1 MKNNYNTLLKYIFDE
16 SVNIEYREETINGL
30 FRAILEPVI
39 SNQKFESCILFKL
52 NNIHDKTSIL
62 KRLSFSGASLYSYCD
77 ALNQF
82 QLENNEVSDIWPD
95 TQFVVILGQRYSAAL
110 LWNSS
115 KASTFDNSS
124 VCLLFNSKIISE
136 IAKTVSDNSKVDL
149 KEQIQKYVSE
159 RRENMLMNRALKNIA
174 TILNEKNEEIIF
186 SESEKKHLVP
196 ADDTI
201 KTAEI
206 VADKAK
212 FIAHEIKNNLSIIN
226 LYSKITE
233 KRIADVSANDEIIDS
248 INNSLKNIVNASE
261 NVSSLI
267 SDLRCLSTPYIQEIN
282 LRSLIFNTVAM
293 CQEKADK
300 AGVSIHIA
308 KFNDYIISS
317 DKTKL
322 QCAITNLIF
331 NAVEACNENSIISID
346 CFVEK
351 NEIRIFVKNNG
362 EKIPQDIQNKIFQAD
377 FTTKEKGNGLG
388 LAICKQQM
396 QMLGGDINLVHSN
409 DVETLFEI
417 VISQVCINK
426 EFL

>member
-1 MKNNYNTLLKYIFDE
+1 MKNNYNTLLKYIFNE
-16 SVNIEYREETINGL
+16 SVNIEYRKETINGL

-52 NNIHDKTSIL
+52 DDISDKSSIL
-62 KRLSFSGASLYSYCD
+62 KRLSFSEATLYSYCD
-77 ALNQF
+77 SLKSF
-82 QLENNEVSDIWPD
+82 QLDNNMVDDIWSD
-95 TQFVVILGQRYSAAL
+95 TQFVVILGERYSAAL
-110 LWNSS
+110 VWDTKTASNSDS
-115 KASTFDNSS
+115 AS
-124 VCLLFNSKIISE
+124 VALLFNSKIVSD
-136 IAKTVSDNSKVDL
+136 IAKTISDNSKIDL
-149 KEQIQKYVSE
+149 KEYIQKYVSE
-159 RRENMLMNRALKNIA
+159 RRQNTLMNRALQNIA
-174 TILNEKNEEIIF
+174 SILNEKNEEILF

-233 KRIADVSANDEIIDS
+233 KRICSVEADKEVIES
-248 INNSLKNIVNASE
+248 INNALKNIVNASE
-261 NVSSLI
+261 NVSYLI
-267 SDLRCLSTPYIQEIN
+267 SDLRCLSTPFIQEIN
-282 LRSLIFNTVAM
+282 LRSLVLNTVSM

-300 AGVSIHIA
+300 AGVLINVV
-308 KFNDYIISS
+308 KFDEYMISS

-322 QCAITNLIF
+322 QCALTNLIF
-331 NAVEACNENSIISID
+331 NAIEASKSNCVISID
-346 CFVEK
+346 CFYEMK
-351 NEIRIFVKNNG
+351 QLKLFVKNNG

-409 DVETLFEI
+409 DIETLFEI
-417 VISQVCINK
+417 V
-426 EFL
+426 LPL

>member
-1 MKNNYNTLLKYIFDE
+1 MKNNYNTLLKYIFNE
-16 SVNIEYREETINGL
+16 SVNIEYRKETINGL
-30 FRAILEPVI
+30 FRTILEPVI

-52 NNIHDKTSIL
+52 DDVNDKSSML
-62 KRLSFSGASLYSYCD
+62 KRLFFSGATLYSYSQS
-77 ALNQF
+77 LKSF
-82 QLENNEVSDIWPD
+82 QLENNIIDDIWDD

-110 LWNSS
+110 LWNT
-115 KASTFDNSS
+115 KTASNSDSAS
-124 VCLLFNSKIISE
+124 VCLLFNSKIISD
-136 IAKTVSDNSKVDL
+136 IAKTISDNSKADL
-149 KEQIQKYVSE
+149 KEYIQKYVSE
-159 RRENMLMNRALKNIA
+159 RRQNSLMNRALQNIA
-174 TILNEKNEEIIF
+174 SVLNEKNEEIIF
-186 SESEKKHLVP
+186 FESEKKHLVP

-233 KRIADVSANDEIIDS
+233 KRMNSVNADEEVIQS
-248 INNSLKNIVNASE
+248 INNALKNIVNASE

-267 SDLRCLSTPYIQEIN
+267 SDLRCLSTPFIQEIN
-282 LRSLIFNTVAM
+282 LRNLILNTVSM

-300 AGVSIHIA
+300 AGVSINVVN
-308 KFNDYIISS
+308 FDEGIISS

-331 NAVEACNENSIISID
+331 NAIEACNKDCEICID
-346 CFVEK
+346 CFVEQK
-351 NEIRIFVKNNG
+351 EVRVFVKNNG

-417 VISQVCINK
+417 V
-426 EFL
+426 LPL